1 MTFASQPAEYDAA
14 CGVFPVVPGV
24 YGAVLPRLAAEAM
37 ARVEEFPEEDELP
50 VKHSLVAV

>member
-1 MTFASQPAEYDAA
+1 MTFASLPAECGAA
-14 CGVFPVVPGV
+14 CGEFPVVPGV
-24 YGAVLPRLAAEAM
+24 YGAVLPRLAEAM